1 MTATGHLHPPRRLAP
16 SDDRSGFRSGVD
28 ELDEWLHRYALQNQR
43 ADNAVT
49 YVATLDAQIVG
60 YYALCAAGVG
70 RDHTP
75 VHFARGRPGII
86 PCVLL
91 ARLAVDARATG
102 RGLGSALFRDAI
114 ARAISASETVGAACL
129 LIHARDD
136 VARAFYLHNADLLES
151 PVDPLHLILPM
162 KIARGLVGDR

>member
-1 MTATGHLHPPRRLAP
+1 MTTTGHLHPPRRLLP
-16 SDDRSGFRSGVD
+16 SDDRSGFHSGVD

-43 ADNAVT
+43 ADNAVK
-49 YVATLDAQIVG
+49 YVAALEDRIIG
-60 YYALCAAGVG
+60 YYALCAASIS

-75 VHFARGRPGII
+75 AGFGRGRPGYV

-91 ARLAVDARATG
+91 ARLAVDTRATG
-102 RGLGSALFRDAI
+102 RGLGAALFRDAV
-114 ARAISASETVGAACL
+114 ARAISASETIGAACL

-136 VARAFYLHNADLLES
+136 EARAFYLHNADLHES

-162 KIARGLVGDR
+162 KIARGLAG